1 MKRLVDSAGRVQLS
15 KELREKYN
23 LKIGSSYN
31 LIEEEN
37 YIRLEPANKLFT
49 IDNEDMKV
57 LRNLYLMLADNGL
70 LDDYYDTIL
79 SKITKR
85 SEIKCDKCNNYLF
98 LTTDNTYKCFKCG
111 E

>member
-1 MKRLVDSAGRVQLS
+1 MKKLVDSAGRVQLP
-15 KELREKYN
+15 KDLRDKYN
-23 LKIGSSYN
+23 LNTGAEYS
-31 LIEEEN
+31 LVAEDT
-37 YIRLEPANKLFT
+37 YIKLEPVNKLFT

-57 LRNLYLMLADNGL
+57 LRKLYLMLADNGL

>member
-1 MKRLVDSAGRVQLS
+1 MKKIIDNVGRITLPKDV
-15 KELREKYN
+15 RDKYN
-23 LKIGSSYN
+23 LNPGANYN
-31 LIEEEN
+31 LIEEDS
-37 YIRLEPANKLFT
+37 YIRLEPLNKLYSIT
-49 IDNEDMKV
+49 NEDMKA
-57 LRNLYLMLADNGL
+57 LRKLYLMLSDSDY

-98 LTTDNTYKCFKCG
+98 LTSDNTYKCFKCG